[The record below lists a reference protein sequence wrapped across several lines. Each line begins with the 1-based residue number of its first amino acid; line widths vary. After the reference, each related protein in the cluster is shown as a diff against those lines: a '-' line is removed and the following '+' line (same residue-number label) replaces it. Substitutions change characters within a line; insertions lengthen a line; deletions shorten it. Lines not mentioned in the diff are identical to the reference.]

1 MIQSNGSQRAFVFG
15 ASGDIGQ
22 AICQQL
28 AATGWSLVLHGFHH
42 AEILETACQQLSQ
55 AYPQQDFQ
63 YFTADLMAADFL
75 KPGLLNQFGDYQALI
90 FAQGTTD
97 YQLFSTTTTVQQQQL
112 FQLHLFS
119 PMALIRAAESHLLAQ
134 DHGRIVFIGSIY
146 GAVGSAM
153 EVLYSAVKGA
163 QSSFANAYAREV
175 AGSGLTVNV
184 VAPGAVATQMNADF
198 SENELADLKAEIPLG
213 RLAQPQEI
221 ATWVKHLLAT
231 DADYLTGQTLYIDG
245 GWLK

>member
-1 MIQSNGSQRAFVFG
+1 MIQSNGKQRAFVFG

-28 AATGWSLVLHGFHH
+28 AASGWSLILHGFQHTDVL
-42 AEILETACQQLSQ
+42 ATACQQLSQ
-55 AYPQQDFQ
+55 QYPQQDFQ
-63 YFTADLMAADFL
+63 YFSADLMDPNFL
-75 KPGLLNQFGDYQALI
+75 KPNLLSQFGDYQALV

-97 YQLFSTTTTVQQQQL
+97 YQLFSTTTVQQQQKL

-119 PMALIRAAESHLLAQ
+119 PLTLIRAAESHLLAQ
-134 DHGRIVFIGSIY
+134 DHARIVFIGSIY

-163 QSSFANAYAREV
+163 QTSFANAYAREV

-184 VAPGAVATQMNADF
+184 VAPGAVNTQMNADF
-198 SENELADLKAEIPLG
+198 SENELAALKAEIPLG

-221 ATWVKHLLAT
+221 AVWVAHLVAA
-231 DADYLTGQTLYIDG
+231 DADYLTGQTLYVDG